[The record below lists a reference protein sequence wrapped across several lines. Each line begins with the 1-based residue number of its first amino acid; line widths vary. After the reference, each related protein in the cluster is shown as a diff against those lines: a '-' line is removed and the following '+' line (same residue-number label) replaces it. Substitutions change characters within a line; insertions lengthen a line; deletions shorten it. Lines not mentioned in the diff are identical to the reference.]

1 MITVNGVSPKTHF
14 AQVMVEA
21 DYRMK
26 LIGIGLE
33 TPPVRLVSYVDRAK
47 PSESAATPC
56 SAGSSC
62 PTTSASARA
71 TTSWRW
77 NWSATA

>member
-1 MITVNGVSPKTHF
+1 MGCAPAWGCKKVRVDGVPPDTHF

-33 TPPVRLVSYVDRAK
+33 VPPVKIMSYVDRAIR
-47 PSESAATPC
+47 PTSAAMRC
-56 SAGSSC
+56 NAGGLC
-62 PTTSASARA
+62 PTTSASA
-71 TTSWRW
+71 
-77 NWSATA
+77 